1 MSGCDREPLTTW
13 IARSAR
19 SRRSEAGS
27 TKELSLCPRPG
38 SFEGQVPLIDWAVI
52 QDPFGNEFCLV
63 GGQSK
68 DEIGAVV
75 KSPSTE

>member
-1 MSGCDREPLTTW
+1 MD
-13 IARSAR
+13 SAV
-19 SRRSEAGS
+19 SQIEAIGGRVNQGAKS
-27 TKELSLCPRPG
+27 LSRPG